1 MYVII
6 FIFTGQLT
14 KKTSNTLNII
24 QQIIM
29 GTVAEDMP
37 NNRVISTREIVPR
50 GVISPSNQNYFQL
63 IVKSKFRISFDIYLI
78 LITKL

>member
-1 MYVII
+1 M
-6 FIFTGQLT
+6 
-14 KKTSNTLNII
+14 NII